1 MKISNSLDD
10 LLEFNVADPAKSN
23 NYGTLRRFFFKND
36 TESSYSIVL
45 VWANFVRSR

>member
-10 LLEFNVADPAKSN
+10 LLVFNVADPPKSN
-23 NYGTLRRFFFKND
+23 NYGTLRRFLIQND
-36 TESSYSIVL
+36 AESSYSIVL